1 MISAVV
7 LAAGRST
14 RMGRNKLVL
23 PLDGKPVLQ
32 RVLDAL
38 RDSKVDET
46 VVVLGGGAEEVRRS
60 IELGGTKAVV
70 NRRYAEGMST
80 SIKAGLARVD
90 SSTDA
95 AVIVLGDQPFL
106 SAALVDA
113 LIDAF
118 QAERAPVV
126 LPVHRGKRGNPV
138 LFARSVFPEIMR
150 IGGDR
155 GAKSVVEAHE
165 HNVLEVEAEDAEAVI
180 DVDTPSDY
188 ERAALL
194 FRQVKQRR
202 TRGTA

>member
-1 MISAVV
+1 LISAIV

-23 PLDGKPVLQ
+23 SLDGKPVLQ

-38 RDSKVDET
+38 KDSKVDET
-46 VVVLGGGAEEVRRS
+46 LVVLGGGAEEVRS
-60 IELGGTKAVV
+60 TVDLGGTKVVV
-70 NRRYAEGMST
+70 NRRYAQGMST
-80 SIKAGLARVD
+80 SIRAGLARVD
-90 SSTDA
+90 RSTDA
-95 AVIVLGDQPFL
+95 AIIVLGDQPFL
-106 SAALVDA
+106 SAALVNA
-113 LIDAF
+113 VIDAF
-118 QAERAPVV
+118 QAEGAPVV
-126 LPVHRGKRGNPV
+126 LPVHRGTRGNPV

-165 HNVLEVEAEDAEAVI
+165 DDVLEVKAEDAGAVI

-188 ERAALL
+188 ERATLL
-194 FRQVKQRR
+194 SRQVKQRR